1 MKARSLRSMAATLA
15 CATLVVPLAPAAN
28 ASSFFGS
35 SSLADLFSAVVG
47 SSMSSE
53 TIYDG
58 GNGGNGG
65 STIIPGGATS
75 TDKKDGDTPP
85 QMEVVDGPVR
95 QGWRLVHE
103 EKFDKG
109 INDEK
114 VPWEVQKFGPGNRY
128 YVDEFSDGG
137 KYFEVEG
144 GEYFKRALDSF
155 QLLRKS
161 VKFGDDGWLTLEMAA
176 RSREKNGVP
185 DGVPSLN
192 VKNGAA
198 KMDVPWDNGLII
210 TSTNPLPSQ
219 YRIEY
224 ELKTLDFG
232 GKDINGEWN
241 YDGKI
246 NGYPSKT
253 ECTTNFPWVR
263 LRPDKNGEFTS
274 TGYDQ
279 DGAAVP
285 DPCAKPFGDI
295 KAENG
300 YYLMEIVDHA
310 HPAPHNNIFIH
321 SHRKVGM
328 DIYSVNGGWA
338 KAYWGCNPSNGKLK
352 PYADTNGHGI
362 NEIFFD
368 GSVWRDP
375 SFAYNEFVMPTPCG
389 IFHGDE
395 KNQDGQLQTIV
406 SAAEIQPHVMPN
418 ETYKFAIERTATGY
432 VQEMS
437 GNFKNVG
444 QQTYRYE
451 RPFVSEVNGRET
463 SIWHYNQTPE
473 EYDGRFNDTLT
484 FEGPFG
490 SFEKEMW
497 PAGSA
502 YPDNFVIG
510 IPHLNYYEGSA
521 TVDNIRLYTPE

>member
-1 MKARSLRSMAATLA
+1 MRARSLKKTAVTVA
-15 CATLVVPLAPAAN
+15 CAALVVPLAPAAN

-35 SSLADLFSAVVG
+35 SALADLFNAVAG

-53 TIYDG
+53 TFYDDSPG
-58 GNGGNGG
+58 AQG
-65 STIIPGGATS
+65 STFLPGGIS
-75 TDKKDGDTPP
+75 GNKKNGDTPP
-85 QMEVVDGPVR
+85 PVEITPGPVR
-95 QGWRLVHE
+95 DGWRLVRE
-103 EKFDKG
+103 ETFDKG
-109 INDEK
+109 INDSK
-114 VPWEVQKFGPGNRY
+114 VDWEVQKFGPGNRY

-137 KYFEVEG
+137 KYFKIQG
-144 GEYFKRALDSF
+144 GEYFQRALDSF

-161 VKFGDDGWLTLEMAA
+161 VPFGEDGWLTVEMAA
-176 RSREKNGVP
+176 RSREKTGKP
-185 DGVPSLN
+185 DGVPTLQ
-192 VKNGAA
+192 VKNGEA

-219 YRIEY
+219 YRVEY

-253 ECTTNFPWVR
+253 ECMTNFPWVR
-263 LRPDKNGEFTS
+263 LRQNKDGSYPTP
-274 TGYDQ
+274 GYDQ
-279 DGAAVP
+279 NGAEQP

-300 YYLMEIVDHA
+300 FYLMEIVDHA

-338 KAYWGCNPSNGKLK
+338 KAYWGCDPSNGKLK

-395 KNQDGQLQTIV
+395 RNHDNQLQTIV

-418 ETYKFAIERTATGY
+418 ETYKFAIERTDKGY
-432 VQEMS
+432 VQEMT
-437 GNFKNVG
+437 GNFRYVG
-444 QQTYRYE
+444 QRTYRFF
-451 RPFVSEVNGRET
+451 RPFINNDGRA
-463 SIWHYNQTPE
+463 IWHYNQTPE
-473 EYDGRFNDTLT
+473 EYDGRFNNTLK
-484 FEGPFG
+484 FKGPHG
-490 SFEKEMW
+490 EFEKEMW
-497 PAGSA
+497 PSDSA
-502 YPDNFVIG
+502 YPDNFIIG
-510 IPHLNYYEGSA
+510 LPHINYYTGSA
-521 TVDNIRLYTPE
+521 TVDNIRLYVPEDKK